1 MEFLPK
7 VIEVALVWTF
17 QVAVLSSLSIPTSPE
32 REEEDTDVHF
42 VNLITQAFPWNL
54 LKSNLFLSCLG
65 VYLPLF
71 LPLGNES
78 LGFYLLRFW
87 SIASQYFQTQ
97 DPFEVIKDMS
107 LSILKFWYDA
117 TLSTLWGKSYCYQED
132 NYLLILPSDRRV
144 CMQRVFSFTWSLR

>member
-7 VIEVALVWTF
+7 VIAVALVRTF

-54 LKSNLFLSCLG
+54 LKSYLFLSCLG

-78 LGFYLLRFW
+78 LGFYLLLF
-87 SIASQYFQTQ
+87 
-97 DPFEVIKDMS
+97 
-107 LSILKFWYDA
+107 
-117 TLSTLWGKSYCYQED
+117 
-132 NYLLILPSDRRV
+132 
-144 CMQRVFSFTWSLR
+144 